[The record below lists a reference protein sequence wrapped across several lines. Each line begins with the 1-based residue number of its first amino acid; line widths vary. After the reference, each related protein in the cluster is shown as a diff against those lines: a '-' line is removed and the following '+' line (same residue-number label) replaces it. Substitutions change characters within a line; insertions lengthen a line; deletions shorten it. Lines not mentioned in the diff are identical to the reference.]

1 MTHIETDIPLLQMRI
16 WCYDITWQ
24 YWYIWIA
31 LAVIAVW
38 LINRHFAKHRREWI
52 KEKEEQEVRKVCQ
65 CNNINGSSAKTFND
79 LVAELKCDNLQ
90 LTAELRS
97 AQRRIEMLEEKLKR
111 NR

>member
-1 MTHIETDIPLLQMRI
+1 MQVKEEGLEHRKKLYKI
-16 WCYDITWQ
+16 WTGHYP
-24 YWYIWIA
+24 
-31 LAVIAVW
+31 
-38 LINRHFAKHRREWI
+38 E
-52 KEKEEQEVRKVCQ
+52 EKEEQDVRKVCQ
-65 CNNINGSSAKTFND
+65 RNNINGSSAKTFND

>member
-1 MTHIETDIPLLQMRI
+1 MILLIVLIIICFVCLILIAKGIESQCKEEGME
-16 WCYDITWQ
+16 
-24 YWYIWIA
+24 
-31 LAVIAVW
+31 
-38 LINRHFAKHRREWI
+38 HRRELYKIWSGHYPE
-52 KEKEEQEVRKVCQ
+52 EKEEQDVRKVCQ
-65 CNNINGSSAKTFND
+65 RNNINGTSAKTFND

>member
-1 MTHIETDIPLLQMRI
+1 MILLIVLIIICFVCLILIAKGIEAQCEEEGME
-16 WCYDITWQ
+16 
-24 YWYIWIA
+24 
-31 LAVIAVW
+31 
-38 LINRHFAKHRREWI
+38 HRRELYKIWSGHYPE
-52 KEKEEQEVRKVCQ
+52 EKEEQDVRKVCQ
-65 CNNINGSSAKTFND
+65 RNNINGTSAKTFND